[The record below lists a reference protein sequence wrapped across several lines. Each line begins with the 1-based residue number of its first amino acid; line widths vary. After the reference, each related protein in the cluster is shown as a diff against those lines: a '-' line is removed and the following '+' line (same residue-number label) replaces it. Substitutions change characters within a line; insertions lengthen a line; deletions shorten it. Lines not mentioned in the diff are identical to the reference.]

1 MDFDKIKQNILN
13 SSETS
18 TSESESISGSELHE
32 EFEIN
37 NFLPEFEPLKLS
49 GKNLAQ
55 QYVSAFNTGMN
66 VYQCLNYLQGYVYT
80 LVTAM
85 NETIE
90 AWNTV
95 VPLLEQATKEWTDEE
110 FDYKW
115 SILKPQVIEL
125 VTNLTIET
133 FNKSWEELKPVV
145 IKLAQDTTDAEF
157 KKQWDILKP
166 QVITLVEEKTTNQFN
181 ESWEKLKPTIIQLST
196 DTTINQFNESWE
208 ELKPKVIEL
217 SQTTTSN
224 KFDEKWEALRP
235 QIIELAQTTT
245 SNKFDEK
252 WEALQPTLTETVNN
266 LAKTQTTTTFNEK
279 WEELKPK
286 VIELSQTTTSNK
298 FDEKWEALRPQII
311 ELAQT
316 TTSNKF
322 DEKWEALQPT
332 LTETVNNLAKTQ
344 TTTTFNEKWEELKPK
359 VIELSQTTTNT
370 KFDEKWTELQPTLNT
385 TVENLVNTNLETFKS
400 TLWQE
405 VTKNND
411 FPFLLSENFGAVG
424 DGVTDDSAA
433 FTECF
438 ASANANNK
446 YILLSN
452 KTYLIGNTLTD
463 ISNTNIIGINATIIL
478 GNNTFTKQ
486 IKNCVFSNITFERA
500 VISDLPLTENF
511 FSSQFK
517 YCNFIDIN
525 YLFNNI
531 SSISNA
537 LEHLLLD
544 ECSLLNTQL
553 ISATNEFNGRV
564 YSINKTLFYYDNDY
578 KQRTSIIA
586 GYIGGKFIFNN
597 CTFSKFEPDG
607 TTELFG
613 SLDNFE
619 FNNCYI
625 NSYDNANTFI
635 LPNISSVE
643 KQQITFNN
651 CDISNNN
658 KYLVN
663 VYSTNNTVLPTVN
676 IKYSTLKVNAIF
688 NAKNECSLWLENNQI
703 DTKPIINVGMGTVN
717 IVEIQQKYSDT
728 SENIYPWDNQ
738 TPTVEN
744 NVSLIKGGTDQ
755 YYVLTESKDKNV
767 KKLDY
772 YFTYNFDYLPTAPYY
787 TNNIIVRNLDL
798 EGYTVKRSFLSD
810 NICKLKNK
818 STGELIDY
826 VYLMLDDN
834 VTVITTKDNPQF
846 VYTTIAMKYL
856 QYFAKLKTDTPVAG
870 HLYVDA
876 CISIILE
883 KTSS

>member
-18 TSESESISGSELHE
+18 TSESESISNSELHE

-66 VYQCLNYLQGYVYT
+66 IYQCLNYLQGYVYT

-133 FNKSWEELKPVV
+133 FNKAWEELKPVV
-145 IKLAQDTTDAEF
+145 IKLAQDTTDTEF
-157 KKQWDILKP
+157 KNQWDILKP
-166 QVITLVEEKTTNQFN
+166 QVIELVQNTTTEKFN
-181 ESWEKLKPTIIQLST
+181 EEWENLRLTIIQLST
-196 DTTINQFNESWE
+196 DTTIEQFNKSWAELKPQVIELSQQTTSDKFDEKWE
-208 ELKPKVIEL
+208 ELRPQLIEL

-224 KFDEKWEALRP
+224 KFDEKWE
-235 QIIELAQTTT
+235 E
-245 SNKFDEK
+245 
-252 WEALQPTLTETVNN
+252 LQPTLTETVNN

-279 WEELKPK
+279 WEELKPQ
-286 VIELSQTTTSNK
+286 VIEL
-298 FDEKWEALRPQII
+298 A
-311 ELAQT
+311 
-316 TTSNKF
+316 
-322 DEKWEALQPT
+322 
-332 LTETVNNLAKTQ
+332 
-344 TTTTFNEKWEELKPK
+344 
-359 VIELSQTTTNT
+359 QTTTNT

-411 FPFLLSENFGAVG
+411 FPFLLPENFGAVG
-424 DGVTDDSAA
+424 NHEVDDSRA

-438 ASANANNK
+438 ARANANHK

-452 KTYLIGNTLTD
+452 KTYLIANTLTN
-463 ISNTNIIGINATIIL
+463 ISNTNIIGINAAIVL

-486 IKNCVFSNITFERA
+486 IKNCVFSNIIFART
-500 VISDLPLTENF
+500 VKSDLPLTENF

-517 YCNFIDIN
+517 YCNFVDIN

-531 SSISNA
+531 SPRNNA
-537 LEHLLLD
+537 LEHLLLN

-553 ISATNEFNGRV
+553 ISATNEFNGMV

-607 TTELFG
+607 TIELFG

-703 DTKPIINVGMGTVN
+703 DTKPVINAGVGTVN

-728 SENIYPWDNQ
+728 SENIFPWTAEP

-744 NVSLIKGGTDQ
+744 NVTLNSAGTGD
-755 YYVLTESKDKNV
+755 YYVLTESQDKTI

-772 YFTYNFDYLPTAPYY
+772 YFKYNQVYTKGAPYY
-787 TNNIIVRNLDL
+787 NTGQTFNGLDLTGCTVKTFMLKNNI
-798 EGYTVKRSFLSD
+798 F
-810 NICKLKNK
+810 KLKDSN
-818 STGELIDY
+818 GDLIDY
-826 VYLMLDDN
+826 VYFDLNSASVSGGTAGATHYTMIN
-834 VTVITTKDNPQF
+834 MQFIPAVTKWTGKEEANGNLEINTCIT
-846 VYTTIAMKYL
+846 L
-856 QYFAKLKTDTPVAG
+856 
-870 HLYVDA
+870 
-876 CISIILE
+876 ILE

>member
-18 TSESESISGSELHE
+18 TSESESISNSESHE

-166 QVITLVEEKTTNQFN
+166 QVITLVEETTTNKFN
-181 ESWEKLKPTIIQLST
+181 EEWENLRPTIIQLST
-196 DTTINQFNESWE
+196 DTTITQFNKSWE
-208 ELKPKVIEL
+208 QLKPQVIEL

-224 KFDEKWEALRP
+224 KFDEKWEELRP
-235 QIIELAQTTT
+235 QLIELAQTTT

-252 WEALQPTLTETVNN
+252 WEELQPTLTETVNN
-266 LAKTQTTTTFNEK
+266 LSKTQTTTTFNEK
-279 WEELKPK
+279 WEELKPQ
-286 VIELSQTTTSNK
+286 VIEL
-298 FDEKWEALRPQII
+298 A
-311 ELAQT
+311 
-316 TTSNKF
+316 
-322 DEKWEALQPT
+322 
-332 LTETVNNLAKTQ
+332 
-344 TTTTFNEKWEELKPK
+344 
-359 VIELSQTTTNT
+359 QTTTNT

-385 TVENLVNTNLETFKS
+385 TVENLVNTNLDTFKT

-405 VTKNND
+405 VTKND
-411 FPFLLSENFGAVG
+411 SFPFLLPENFGAMG
-424 DGVTDDSAA
+424 DGVTDDHTA

-438 ASANANNK
+438 ASANANHK
-446 YILLSN
+446 YVLLSN
-452 KTYLIGNTLTD
+452 KTYLIYNTLTN

-478 GNNTFTKQ
+478 GDNTFTKQ
-486 IKNCVFSNITFERA
+486 INNCVFSNITFERA
-500 VISDLPLTENF
+500 VRSDLPITENF

-517 YCNFIDIN
+517 YCNFVDIN

-531 SSISNA
+531 SPRINT

-544 ECSLLNTQL
+544 ECSLQNTQL

-564 YSINKTLFYYDNDY
+564 YSINKTLFYYVDDF
-578 KQRTSIIA
+578 KQRCSIIA

-597 CTFSKFEPDG
+597 CTFSKFEPNG
-607 TTELFG
+607 TIELFS

-625 NSYDNANTFI
+625 NVSDSANTFI
-635 LPNISSVE
+635 IPNFSDLNTMKIE
-643 KQQITFNN
+643 FNN
-651 CDISNNN
+651 CDLLNNN
-658 KYLVN
+658 KVLFDNSLNKNTLVTASFKDTKLN
-663 VYSTNNTVLPTVN
+663 VGTIFN
-676 IKYSTLKVNAIF
+676 STL
-688 NAKNECSLWLENNQI
+688 ECSLWLENNI
-703 DTKPIINVGMGTVN
+703 MDTKPIINSGNGKVN

-728 SENIYPWDNQ
+728 SENIFPWTTEP

-744 NVSLIKGGTDQ
+744 NVSINKIGTDQ
-755 YYVLTESKDKNV
+755 YYILTESKDKNV

-787 TNNIIVRNLDL
+787 TNNVFVRDLDL

-810 NICKLKNK
+810 NTCKLKNK

-834 VTVITTKDNPQF
+834 VTVTTSKNDPQF

-856 QYFAKLKTDTPVAG
+856 PYFAKLKTDTPIAG

>member
-18 TSESESISGSELHE
+18 TSESESISNSELHE

-125 VTNLTIET
+125 VTNLTLET
-133 FNKSWEELKPVV
+133 FNKAWEELKPVV

-166 QVITLVEEKTTNQFN
+166 QVIRLVEETTTNKFN
-181 ESWEKLKPTIIQLST
+181 EEWEKLKPTIIQLST
-196 DTTINQFNESWE
+196 DTTIAQFNRSWE

-224 KFDEKWEALRP
+224 KFDEKWEELRP
-235 QIIELAQTTT
+235 QVIELAQTTT

-279 WEELKPK
+279 WEELKPQ
-286 VIELSQTTTSNK
+286 VIEL
-298 FDEKWEALRPQII
+298 A
-311 ELAQT
+311 
-316 TTSNKF
+316 
-322 DEKWEALQPT
+322 
-332 LTETVNNLAKTQ
+332 
-344 TTTTFNEKWEELKPK
+344 
-359 VIELSQTTTNT
+359 QTTTNT
-370 KFDEKWTELQPTLNT
+370 KFDEKWTELQPTLT
-385 TVENLVNTNLETFKS
+385 ETVNNLVNTNLETFKN

-411 FPFLLSENFGAVG
+411 FPFLLPENFGAVG
-424 DGVTDDSAA
+424 DGVTDDSRA

-438 ASANANNK
+438 GTANANHK

-452 KTYLIGNTLTD
+452 KMYLISNTLTN

-486 IKNCVFSNITFERA
+486 IKNCVFSNIAFRRDVE
-500 VISDLPLTENF
+500 SDLPLTENF

-517 YCNFIDIN
+517 HCNFVDIN
-525 YLFNNI
+525 YLFNDI
-531 SSISNA
+531 SPGTNT

-544 ECSLLNTQL
+544 ECKLQNTQL
-553 ISATNEFNGRV
+553 IDATNGFNGRV
-564 YSINKTLFYYDNDY
+564 YSINKTLFYYDDDY
-578 KQRTSIIA
+578 KQRTYIIA

-597 CTFSKFEPDG
+597 CTFSKFEPGG
-607 TTELFG
+607 TIELFG

-635 LPNISSVE
+635 LPNISDVE

-663 VYSTNNTVLPTVN
+663 VYDTNNTVLPTVN

-703 DTKPIINVGMGTVN
+703 DTKPTINVGMGTVN

-728 SENIYPWDNQ
+728 SENIFPWISEI
-738 TPTVEN
+738 PTVEN
-744 NVSLIKGGTDQ
+744 NVSLNKIGTDQ
-755 YYVLTESKDKNV
+755 YYILTESKDKNV

-787 TNNIIVRNLDL
+787 DNNIIVRNLDL

-810 NICKLKNK
+810 NTCKLKNK

-834 VTVITTKDNPQF
+834 VTVTTTKDNPQF

>member
-18 TSESESISGSELHE
+18 TSESISSSELHG

-133 FNKSWEELKPVV
+133 FNKAWEDLKPVV

-166 QVITLVEEKTTNQFN
+166 QVITLVAETTTNKFN
-181 ESWEKLKPTIIQLST
+181 EEWENLRPTIIQLST
-196 DTTINQFNESWE
+196 DTTIAQFNKSWE

-224 KFDEKWEALRP
+224 KFDEKWEELRP
-235 QIIELAQTTT
+235 QMIELAQTTT

-266 LAKTQTTTTFNEK
+266 LVKVQTTTTFNEK
-279 WEELKPK
+279 WEELKPQ
-286 VIELSQTTTSNK
+286 V
-298 FDEKWEALRPQII
+298 I

-316 TTSNKF
+316 TTS
-322 DEKWEALQPT
+322 
-332 LTETVNNLAKTQ
+332 
-344 TTTTFNEKWEELKPK
+344 
-359 VIELSQTTTNT
+359 T

-385 TVENLVNTNLETFKS
+385 TVENLVNTNLDTFKT

-405 VTKNND
+405 VTKND
-411 FPFLLSENFGAVG
+411 SFPFLLPENFGAVG
-424 DGVTDDSAA
+424 DDLTDDSEA
-433 FTECF
+433 F
-438 ASANANNK
+438 NK
-446 YILLSN
+446 CLLEALKTGKEVLLSN
-452 KTYLIGNTLTD
+452 KGYYIDSILED
-463 ISNTNIIGINATIIL
+463 INNIKILGVGARIIVNGKSLFNNVNNCYINSVYFFNSGNTNIKLIQHT
-478 GNNTFTKQ
+478 NNTLYEK
-486 IKNCVFSNITFERA
+486 CTFQSIGYA
-500 VISDLPLTENF
+500 FGIVDLDVNRENDINVLLNN
-511 FSSQFK
+511 
-517 YCNFIDIN
+517 CNFYDSGLCSSN
-525 YLFNNI
+525 PSNLAKHVVNNTRF
-531 SSISNA
+531 SILSITGGGQNIG
-537 LEHLLLD
+537 LVMD
-544 ECSLLNTQL
+544 KG
-553 ISATNEFNGRV
+553 NGET
-564 YSINKTLFYYDNDY
+564 Y
-578 KQRTSIIA
+578 
-586 GYIGGKFIFNN
+586 IFNN
-597 CTFSKFEPDG
+597 CSFICISNTSLS
-607 TTELFG
+607 LFNTKN
-613 SLDNFE
+613 SLE

-625 NSYDNANTFI
+625 NKNQETSIFKALNYSKGCDYI
-635 LPNISSVE
+635 
-643 KQQITFNN
+643 FNN
-651 CDISNNN
+651 CEIKDNQNNLITLDDDFDSTY
-658 KYLVN
+658 YLN
-663 VYSTNNTVLPTVN
+663 VKIINSKIG
-676 IKYSTLKVNAIF
+676 IKSILNSAID
-688 NAKNECSLWLENNQI
+688 CSLWLENNSME
-703 DTKPIINVGMGTVN
+703 TKPIINSGTGKVN
-717 IVEIQQKYSDT
+717 LVEIQQKYSPE
-728 SENIYPWDNQ
+728 SENIFPWTTEP

-744 NVSLIKGGTDQ
+744 NVSLNKIGTDQ
-755 YYVLTESKDKNV
+755 YYILTESKDKNV

-772 YFTYNFDYLPTAPYY
+772 YFTYNFNYLPTAPYY
-787 TNNIIVRNLDL
+787 TNNVFVRDLDL

-810 NICKLKNK
+810 NTCKLKNK

-826 VYLMLDDN
+826 VYLMLDDYVS
-834 VTVITTKDNPQF
+834 VTTTKNNPQF
-846 VYTTIAMKYL
+846 IYTTIAMKYL
-856 QYFAKLKTDTPVAG
+856 PYFAKLKTDTPIAG
-870 HLYVDA
+870 YLYVDA

>member
-125 VTNLTIET
+125 VTNLTLET
-133 FNKSWEELKPVV
+133 FNNAWEELKPVV

-166 QVITLVEEKTTNQFN
+166 QVIELVEETTTNKFN
-181 ESWEKLKPTIIQLST
+181 EEWEKLRPTIIQLST
-196 DTTINQFNESWE
+196 DTTIEQFNRSWE
-208 ELKPKVIEL
+208 ELRPQVIEL
-217 SQTTTSN
+217 SQTTTSD
-224 KFDEKWEALRP
+224 KFDEKWEELRP
-235 QIIELAQTTT
+235 QVIELAQTTT

-252 WEALQPTLTETVNN
+252 WEELQPTLTETVNN

-279 WEELKPK
+279 WEELRPQ
-286 VIELSQTTTSNK
+286 VIELSQNTTS
-298 FDEKWEALRPQII
+298 
-311 ELAQT
+311 
-316 TTSNKF
+316 
-322 DEKWEALQPT
+322 
-332 LTETVNNLAKTQ
+332 
-344 TTTTFNEKWEELKPK
+344 
-359 VIELSQTTTNT
+359 T
-370 KFDEKWTELQPTLNT
+370 KFDEKWTELQPTLT
-385 TVENLVNTNLETFKS
+385 ETVNNLVNTNLDTFKS

-411 FPFLLSENFGAVG
+411 FPFLLPENFGAVG
-424 DGVTDDSAA
+424 NGVTDDSRA

-438 ASANANNK
+438 ARANANHK

-452 KTYLIGNTLTD
+452 KRYLITNTLTN
-463 ISNTNIIGINATIIL
+463 ISKTNIIGINTTILL
-478 GNNTFTKQ
+478 GNNMLTKE
-486 IKNCVFSNITFERA
+486 INKCVFSNITFIRDVE
-500 VISDLPLTENF
+500 SDLPLTENF

-517 YCNFIDIN
+517 YCNFVDIN

-531 SSISNA
+531 SPRSNT

-544 ECSLLNTQL
+544 ECSLQNTQL
-553 ISATNEFNGRV
+553 INVTNEFNGRV

-578 KQRTSIIA
+578 KQRTSIIC

-607 TTELFG
+607 TIELFG

-619 FNNCYI
+619 FNNCYV

-663 VYSTNNTVLPTVN
+663 VISTNNTVLPTVN
-676 IKYSTLKVNAIF
+676 IKHSTLKVNAIF

-703 DTKPIINVGMGTVN
+703 DTKPIINVGMGKVN

-728 SENIYPWDNQ
+728 SENIFPWTTEP

-744 NVSLIKGGTDQ
+744 NVSLNKAGRGE

-772 YFTYNFDYLPTAPYY
+772 YFKYDFDYLPNAPYY
-787 TNNIIVRNLDL
+787 ANNVIIRDLDI
-798 EGYTVKRSFLSD
+798 EGYTVKRSLLS
-810 NICKLKNK
+810 NNTCKLKNK

-826 VYLMLDDN
+826 VYLILDDN
-834 VTVITTKDNPQF
+834 VTV
-846 VYTTIAMKYL
+846 TTIKDETQIVMTELALKYL
-856 QYFAKLKTDTPVAG
+856 PYFAKLKTDTPVTG
-870 HLYVDA
+870 QCYVDA

>member
-18 TSESESISGSELHE
+18 TSESISSSELHE

-133 FNKSWEELKPVV
+133 FNKAWEDLKPVV
-145 IKLAQDTTDAEF
+145 IKLVQDTTDAEF

-166 QVITLVEEKTTNQFN
+166 QVITLVEETTTNKFN
-181 ESWEKLKPTIIQLST
+181 EEWENLRPTIIQLSK
-196 DTTINQFNESWE
+196 DTTIEQFNRSWK

-217 SQTTTSN
+217 SQTTTIN
-224 KFDEKWEALRP
+224 KFDEKWEELRP
-235 QIIELAQTTT
+235 QLIELAQTTT

-252 WEALQPTLTETVNN
+252 WEDLQPTLTETVNN

-279 WEELKPK
+279 WEELKPQ
-286 VIELSQTTTSNK
+286 VIEL
-298 FDEKWEALRPQII
+298 A
-311 ELAQT
+311 
-316 TTSNKF
+316 
-322 DEKWEALQPT
+322 
-332 LTETVNNLAKTQ
+332 
-344 TTTTFNEKWEELKPK
+344 
-359 VIELSQTTTNT
+359 QTTTNT
-370 KFDEKWTELQPTLNT
+370 KFDEKWTELQPTLT
-385 TVENLVNTNLETFKS
+385 ETVNNLVNANLDTFKS

-405 VTKNND
+405 VTKND
-411 FPFLLSENFGAVG
+411 SFPFLLPENFGAVG
-424 DGVTDDSAA
+424 DGVTDDSRA

-438 ASANANNK
+438 GRANANHK

-452 KTYLIGNTLTD
+452 KTYLINSTLTN
-463 ISNTNIIGINATIIL
+463 ISYTNIIGTNTTIIL
-478 GNNTFTKQ
+478 GDNTFTKQ
-486 IKNCVFSNITFERA
+486 IKNCVFSYITFERS
-500 VISDLPLTENF
+500 VSSDLPLTENF

-531 SSISNA
+531 STRINT

-544 ECSLLNTQL
+544 ECNLQNTQL
-553 ISATNEFNGRV
+553 ISITNQFNGMV
-564 YSINKTLFYYDNDY
+564 YSINKTLFYYDGDF
-578 KQRTSIIA
+578 KQRCPIIE

-597 CTFSKFEPDG
+597 CTFSKFEPG
-607 TTELFG
+607 GIIELFG

-625 NSYDNANTFI
+625 HTYDNANTFI

-658 KYLVN
+658 KCLVD
-663 VYSTNNTVLPTVN
+663 VYSTNNTVLPSVN

-703 DTKPIINVGMGTVN
+703 DTKPIINVGVGTVN
-717 IVEIQQKYSDT
+717 IVEIQQKYSET
-728 SENIYPWDNQ
+728 SENIFPWTAEPTQ
-738 TPTVEN
+738 TVEN
-744 NVSLIKGGTDQ
+744 NVSLNKIGTDQ
-755 YYVLTESKDKNV
+755 YYILTESKDKNV

-772 YFTYNFDYLPTAPYY
+772 YFTYNFDYLPNAPYY
-787 TNNIIVRNLDL
+787 TNNAIVRDLDL
-798 EGYTVKRSFLSD
+798 EGYTVKRSFLID
-810 NICKLKNK
+810 NTCKLKNK

-834 VTVITTKDNPQF
+834 VTVTTSKDDPQF
-846 VYTTIAMKYL
+846 IYTAIAMKYL
-856 QYFAKLKTDTPVAG
+856 PYFAKLKTDTPVAG

>member
-133 FNKSWEELKPVV
+133 FNKAWEELKPVV

-166 QVITLVEEKTTNQFN
+166 QVITLVEETTTNKFN
-181 ESWEKLKPTIIQLST
+181 EEWEKLKPTIIKLST
-196 DTTINQFNESWE
+196 DTTIAQFNRSWE

-224 KFDEKWEALRP
+224 KFDEKWEELRP
-235 QIIELAQTTT
+235 QVIELAQTTT
-245 SNKFDEK
+245 SDKFDEK
-252 WEALQPTLTETVNN
+252 WEELQPTLTETVNN

-286 VIELSQTTTSNK
+286 VIELAQNTTSTK
-298 FDEKWEALRPQII
+298 FDEEWTE
-311 ELAQT
+311 
-316 TTSNKF
+316 
-322 DEKWEALQPT
+322 LQPT
-332 LTETVNNLAKTQ
+332 LTETVNNL
-344 TTTTFNEKWEELKPK
+344 
-359 VIELSQTTTNT
+359 
-370 KFDEKWTELQPTLNT
+370 
-385 TVENLVNTNLETFKS
+385 VNTNLDTFKT

-405 VTKNND
+405 VTKNNG
-411 FPFLLSENFGAVG
+411 FPFLIPENFGAVG
-424 DGVTDDSAA
+424 DGETDDSTA
-433 FTECF
+433 FNECF
-438 ASANANNK
+438 AKAKEINK
-446 YILLSN
+446 YVLLSN
-452 KTYLIGNTLTD
+452 KKYIINNKLNNIIGIYVYGINTVIILNDNMFTGLLNNSYLYNITFAGGSNKYLIENFIGSQFNRCFFID
-463 ISNTNIIGINATIIL
+463 IEYLFKHVSYPKTVQGTSLCILNNCELNNTNIIDCDINNDTHHNFII
-478 GNNTFTKQ
+478 NNT
-486 IKNCVFSNITFERA
+486 
-500 VISDLPLTENF
+500 
-511 FSSQFK
+511 
-517 YCNFIDIN
+517 
-525 YLFNNI
+525 
-531 SSISNA
+531 
-537 LEHLLLD
+537 LL
-544 ECSLLNTQL
+544 
-553 ISATNEFNGRV
+553 
-564 YSINKTLFYYDNDY
+564 YYDATASS
-578 KQRTSIIA
+578 TSFVIN
-586 GYIGGKFIFNN
+586 GYVNCKYIFNN
-597 CTFSKFEPDG
+597 CSFNREVENNTI
-607 TTELFG
+607 ELFNTV
-613 SLDNFE
+613 DNFE
-619 FNNCYI
+619 FNNCVI
-625 NSYDNANTFI
+625 VNKDNTSMFL
-635 LPNISSVE
+635 LPNIKNTE
-643 KQQITFNN
+643 NQQIIFNN
-651 CDISNNN
+651 CNILNEN
-658 KYLVN
+658 KYLIDV
-663 VYSTNNTVLPTVN
+663 SPTNNTLLPTIN

-703 DTKPIINVGMGTVN
+703 DTKPIINAGVGKVN

-728 SENIYPWDNQ
+728 SENIFPWTTEP

-744 NVSLIKGGTDQ
+744 NVSLIKGRTTD

-767 KKLDY
+767 KKIDY
-772 YFTYNFDYLPTAPYY
+772 YFNYNQPYTIGAPDF
-787 TNNIIVRNLDL
+787 NIGRTLIGIDL
-798 EGYTVKRSFLSD
+798 TGYTVKTFMLKN
-810 NICKLKNK
+810 NILKLKDSN
-818 STGELIDY
+818 GDLIDY
-826 VYLMLDDN
+826 VYFDLNSADIADISVDTAGTIHHTL
-834 VTVITTKDNPQF
+834 VTMGFIPAVTKWTGKEEANGNIEFNTCIT
-846 VYTTIAMKYL
+846 L
-856 QYFAKLKTDTPVAG
+856 
-870 HLYVDA
+870 
-876 CISIILE
+876 ILE

>member
-18 TSESESISGSELHE
+18 TSESESISSSELHE

-95 VPLLEQATKEWTDEE
+95 VPLLEQATKEWTNEE

-125 VTNLTIET
+125 VTNLTLET
-133 FNKSWEELKPVV
+133 FNKAWEELKPVV

-166 QVITLVEEKTTNQFN
+166 QVITLVEETTTNKFN
-181 ESWEKLKPTIIQLST
+181 EEWEKLRPTIIQLST
-196 DTTINQFNESWE
+196 DTTIEQFNKSWE

-224 KFDEKWEALRP
+224 KFDEKWEELRP
-235 QIIELAQTTT
+235 QLIELSQTTT

-279 WEELKPK
+279 WEELKPQ
-286 VIELSQTTTSNK
+286 VIEL
-298 FDEKWEALRPQII
+298 A
-311 ELAQT
+311 
-316 TTSNKF
+316 
-322 DEKWEALQPT
+322 
-332 LTETVNNLAKTQ
+332 
-344 TTTTFNEKWEELKPK
+344 
-359 VIELSQTTTNT
+359 QTTTNT
-370 KFDEKWTELQPTLNT
+370 KFDEKWTELQPTLT
-385 TVENLVNTNLETFKS
+385 ETVTNLVNTNLETFKS

-411 FPFLLSENFGAVG
+411 FPFLLPENFGAVG
-424 DGVTDDSAA
+424 DGVTDDSTA
-433 FTECF
+433 FNACF
-438 ASANANNK
+438 AKASETYK

-452 KTYLIGNTLTD
+452 KIYFIGNKLINFSEIYIIGVNANILLNDNLFSEQIDGCYIYGVVFSRNTTNITKFLCEKMYNTTFYNCGFINMYYLCSELKPNYNINANTHVLLNGCYLINT
-463 ISNTNIIGINATIIL
+463 GICKI
-478 GNNTFTKQ
+478 NTFTNHNKYIINNSKIIFNTNLTTQ
-486 IKNCVFSNITFERA
+486 ISVLYGIE
-500 VISDLPLTENF
+500 
-511 FSSQFK
+511 
-517 YCNFIDIN
+517 
-525 YLFNNI
+525 
-531 SSISNA
+531 
-537 LEHLLLD
+537 D
-544 ECSLLNTQL
+544 E
-553 ISATNEFNGRV
+553 I
-564 YSINKTLFYYDNDY
+564 
-578 KQRTSIIA
+578 
-586 GYIGGKFIFNN
+586 FIFN
-597 CTFSKFEPDG
+597 D
-607 TTELFG
+607 TEIQQ
-613 SLDNFE
+613 DNFDNFSSLFYVIGDLT

-625 NSYDNANTFI
+625 SSIYKTNAVIQINK
-635 LPNISSVE
+635 NINPCV
-643 KQQITFNN
+643 ITFNN
-651 CDISNNN
+651 CNVELNE
-658 KYLVN
+658 KPLV
-663 VYSTNNTVLPTVN
+663 STNNNLTNIYTVVN
-676 IKYSTLKVNAIF
+676 VCNSNININTLLNTDYEF
-688 NAKNECSLWLENNQI
+688 SLWLENNTMV
-703 DTKPIINVGMGTVN
+703 TKPIINSGTGKVN

-728 SENIYPWDNQ
+728 SENIFPWTTEP

-744 NVSLIKGGTDQ
+744 NVSLIKVGTTD

-772 YFTYNFDYLPTAPYY
+772 YFKYDFNYLPNAPYY
-787 TNNIIVRNLDL
+787 SNNLIVRGLDL
-798 EGYTVKRSFLSD
+798 EGYTIKKSLLSN

-826 VYLMLDDN
+826 IYLMLDDN
-834 VTVITTKDNPQF
+834 VTVTTTKDESL
-846 VYTTIAMKYL
+846 VYSNIGLKYL
-856 QYFAKLKTDTPVAG
+856 PYFAKLKTDTPTTG
-870 HLYVDA
+870 QCYVDA

>member
-18 TSESESISGSELHE
+18 TSESESISSSELHE

-90 AWNTV
+90 EWNTV

-125 VTNLTIET
+125 VTNLTLET
-133 FNKSWEELKPVV
+133 FNKAWEELKPVV

-166 QVITLVEEKTTNQFN
+166 QVITLVEETTTNKFN
-181 ESWEKLKPTIIQLST
+181 EEWEKLRPTIIQLST
-196 DTTINQFNESWE
+196 DTTITQFNKSWE

-224 KFDEKWEALRP
+224 KFDEKWEELRP
-235 QIIELAQTTT
+235 QVIELAQTTT

-252 WEALQPTLTETVNN
+252 WEELQPTLTETVNN

-279 WEELKPK
+279 WEELKPQ
-286 VIELSQTTTSNK
+286 VIEL
-298 FDEKWEALRPQII
+298 A
-311 ELAQT
+311 
-316 TTSNKF
+316 
-322 DEKWEALQPT
+322 
-332 LTETVNNLAKTQ
+332 
-344 TTTTFNEKWEELKPK
+344 
-359 VIELSQTTTNT
+359 QTTTNT
-370 KFDEKWTELQPTLNT
+370 KFDEKWTELQPTLT
-385 TVENLVNTNLETFKS
+385 ETVTNLVNANLETFKS

-411 FPFLLSENFGAVG
+411 FPFLLPENFGAVG
-424 DGVTDDSAA
+424 DGVTDDSSA
-433 FTECF
+433 FNQCITK
-438 ASANANNK
+438 ASNTGK
-446 YILLSN
+446 FILLSN
-452 KTYLIGNTLTD
+452 KTYYITKSLSD
-463 ISNTNIIGINATIIL
+463 IFGVTFIGINATIKLLNNAFCTSMTNCYIERVTFL
-478 GNNTFTKQ
+478 RESFNIVNKDVFGNLTITMFKQCGFFELYYLCTGLDIDLSDEKQ
-486 IKNCVFSNITFERA
+486 IYTLFDGCYLTNTGIFKGNSNN
-500 VISDLPLTENF
+500 LTENEYVISNSNIEF
-511 FSSQFK
+511 NSGTRLS
-517 YCNFIDIN
+517 
-525 YLFNNI
+525 NNI
-531 SSISNA
+531 ISGSTGGTFIF
-537 LEHLLLD
+537 D
-544 ECSLLNTQL
+544 NT
-553 ISATNEFNGRV
+553 IFIIPATFN
-564 YSINKTLFYYDNDY
+564 SPIFNTYDNLIY
-578 KQRTSIIA
+578 KRCYIKNKNVYTKRTEFINVSKELYDKSILNI
-586 GYIGGKFIFNN
+586 IFDN
-597 CTFSKFEPDG
+597 CTIKYNKDDLVKTSDNINLYVNLKITQSKL
-607 TTELFG
+607 T
-613 SLDNFE
+613 LDTL
-619 FNNCYI
+619 I
-625 NSYDNANTFI
+625 NSNLEN
-635 LPNISSVE
+635 
-643 KQQITFNN
+643 
-651 CDISNNN
+651 
-658 KYLVN
+658 
-663 VYSTNNTVLPTVN
+663 
-676 IKYSTLKVNAIF
+676 
-688 NAKNECSLWLENNQI
+688 SLWLENN
-703 DTKPIINVGMGTVN
+703 TMETRPIINSGTGKVN

-728 SENIYPWDNQ
+728 SENIFPWTTEP

-744 NVSLIKGGTDQ
+744 NVSLNKGGTDQ

-772 YFTYNFDYLPTAPYY
+772 YFTYDFDYLPNAPYY
-787 TNNIIVRNLDL
+787 TNNIIVRGLDL
-798 EGYTVKRSFLSD
+798 EGYTVKRSFLS
-810 NICKLKNK
+810 NNTCKLKNK

-834 VTVITTKDNPQF
+834 VTVTTSKDDPQF
-846 VYTTIAMKYL
+846 LYTTIAMKYL
-856 QYFAKLKTDTPVAG
+856 PYFAKLKTDTPVAG
-870 HLYVDA
+870 HLYVGM

>member
-125 VTNLTIET
+125 VTNLTLET
-133 FNKSWEELKPVV
+133 FNNAWEELKPVV

-166 QVITLVEEKTTNQFN
+166 QVIELVEETTTNKFN
-181 ESWEKLKPTIIQLST
+181 EEWEKLRPTIIQLST
-196 DTTINQFNESWE
+196 DTTIEQFNRSWE
-208 ELKPKVIEL
+208 ELRPQVIEL

-224 KFDEKWEALRP
+224 KFDEKWEELRP
-235 QIIELAQTTT
+235 QVIELAQTTT

-252 WEALQPTLTETVNN
+252 WEELQPTLTETVNN

-279 WEELKPK
+279 WEELKPQ
-286 VIELSQTTTSNK
+286 VIEL
-298 FDEKWEALRPQII
+298 A
-311 ELAQT
+311 
-316 TTSNKF
+316 
-322 DEKWEALQPT
+322 
-332 LTETVNNLAKTQ
+332 
-344 TTTTFNEKWEELKPK
+344 
-359 VIELSQTTTNT
+359 QTTTNT
-370 KFDEKWTELQPTLNT
+370 KFDEKWTELQPTLT
-385 TVENLVNTNLETFKS
+385 ETVNNLVNTNLDTFKT

-411 FPFLLSENFGAVG
+411 FPFLLPENFGAIG
-424 DGVTDDSAA
+424 NGTTNDSSA
-433 FTECF
+433 FNACI
-438 ASANANNK
+438 AKANETGK
-446 YILLSN
+446 YVLLSN
-452 KTYLIGNTLTD
+452 KTYLIGNTLMD
-463 ISNTNIIGINATIIL
+463 NVDTNIIGINTVIIL
-478 GNNTFTKQ
+478 DNNTFTKQ
-486 IKNCVFSNITFERA
+486 IVNCVFSNITFKRT
-500 VISDLPLTENF
+500 VVTDLPLTENF

-517 YCNFIDIN
+517 YCNFVDIN
-525 YLFNNI
+525 HLFNNI
-531 SSISNA
+531 SPKINT

-544 ECSLLNTQL
+544 ECNLQNTQL
-553 ISATNEFNGRV
+553 IKATNQFNGVV
-564 YSINKTLFYYDNDY
+564 YSINKTLFYYDEDY
-578 KQRTSIIA
+578 KQRTTIIN

-597 CTFSKFEPDG
+597 CTFSKFEPGG
-607 TTELFG
+607 TIELFS

-625 NSYDNANTFI
+625 HTYDNANTFM

-658 KYLVN
+658 KYLVYVFN
-663 VYSTNNTVLPTVN
+663 TNDTVLPTVN

-688 NAKNECSLWLENNQI
+688 DAKNECSLWLENNQI
-703 DTKPIINVGMGTVN
+703 DTKPIINAGVGEVN
-717 IVEIQQKYSDT
+717 IVEIQQKYSNT
-728 SENIYPWDNQ
+728 SENIFPWTTEP
-738 TPTVEN
+738 TPTVVN
-744 NVSLIKGGTDQ
+744 NVTRNKVGQTD
-755 YYVLTESKDKNV
+755 YYFLTESKDKNV

-772 YFTYNFDYLPTAPYY
+772 YFKYDLNYLPNEPYY
-787 TNNIIVRNLDL
+787 CDNIFISDLDL
-798 EGYTVKRSFLSD
+798 EGYTVKTSLLT
-810 NICKLKNK
+810 NNTCKLKNK
-818 STGELIDY
+818 STGDLIDY

-834 VTVITTKDNPQF
+834 VTVTTTKDDSQI
-846 VYTTIAMKYL
+846 VMTEIAMKYL
-856 QYFAKLKTDTPVAG
+856 PYFAKLKTDTAITG
-870 HLYVDA
+870 RLYVDA